1 MRFQLVRYFTLASL
15 GMFALVA
22 AALSYFQWQQSGFF
36 NKVQGEQADFFK
48 TVQDGFTKQQGDNS
62 LRDLVAVYEAG
73 NVNVTRL
80 FINVLWKNELSP
92 FMVLA
97 SAISAD
103 HCRAMPDGTD
113 KEGKPAAT
121 PEKKACFSEVGKR
134 IMALPGFKEIDARV
148 AAIMHKSTVYKMKV
162 YDLKGTTIYSSEY
175 KQIGEDKS
183 TNPAFKDATQGKNAS
198 GLTHRDKFHAFEGTV
213 TDRDLV
219 ASYMPLYAPGT
230 SQIAG
235 VLEVYADAT
244 EFVGQIKNTSAK
256 IQMAAVEN
264 QKRVED
270 IAGENQQKVDR
281 TSNMAI
287 AIVVALLA
295 ALFVALFL
303 IVRRAQGI
311 ITQQDKEREAAQ
323 QQLAQSEKLAALG
336 QMVAGV
342 AHQLN
347 TPLAFSH
354 NNVSMALESLKQFE
368 IPLMVANKISDHLKD
383 ADSGRLWMDVQRT
396 KATMSAYDPA
406 DTDVSMLS
414 HMLGDTLEGIDQMK
428 ELVENLRDFTH
439 LDRAKVTDFDINK
452 GLHNV
457 AYIAKSVMPTR
468 VRVVEDF
475 GQIPKL
481 RCNPS
486 QLNQV
491 FLNLINN
498 ASQAIEGEGTV
509 TVKSSHEGNHV
520 RIDVTDTGSGI
531 APDVAPHIFENY
543 FTTKSREEGTG
554 LGLPIAKTIVEEH
567 GGTLTFATEVGKGS
581 TFTVRLPIVEA
592 LKMAA

>member
-36 NKVQGEQADFFK
+36 NQVQSDQAGFFK
-48 TVQDGFTKQQGDNS
+48 TVQEGFTKQQDENS
-62 LRDLVAVYEAG
+62 RRDLVAIYEAG

-92 FMVLA
+92 FMALA

-103 HCRAMPDGTD
+103 HCRKMPDGTD
-113 KEGKPAAT
+113 KDGKPAAT
-121 PEKKACFSEVGKR
+121 PEKKACFAEVGKR

-162 YDLKGTTIYSSEY
+162 YDLKGTTVYSSEH

-183 TNPAFKDATQGKNAS
+183 TNSGFKDATQGKNAS
-198 GLTHRDKFHAFEGTV
+198 GLTHRANFHAFEGVV

-230 SQIAG
+230 SDIVG

-256 IQMAAVEN
+256 IQKAAVSN
-264 QKRVED
+264 QQRVED
-270 IAGENQQKVDR
+270 IATDNQQKVDK
-281 TSNMAI
+281 TSSLAI

-295 ALFVALFL
+295 GLFVALFL
-303 IVRRAQGI
+303 IVRRAQAI
-311 ITQQDKEREAAQ
+311 ITQQEKEREAAR

-354 NNVSMALESLKQFE
+354 NNVSMALESLKHFE
-368 IPLMVANKISDHLKD
+368 IPLQVASKISDHLKD
-383 ADSGRLWMDVQRT
+383 ADSGRLWVDVRRA

-414 HMLGDTLEGIDQMK
+414 HMLGDTLQGIDQMK
-428 ELVENLRDFTH
+428 ELVEHLRDFTR
-439 LDRAKVTDFDINK
+439 LDRAKVTDFDVNK

-457 AYIAKSVMPTR
+457 VYIAKSVMPTR
-468 VRVVEDF
+468 VQVVEEYDHV
-475 GQIPKL
+475 PTL
-481 RCNPS
+481 RSNPS
-486 QLNQV
+486 QLNQA

-498 ASQAIEGEGTV
+498 AAQAIEGEGTV
-509 TVKSSHEGNHV
+509 TVKSSVEGNYV
-520 RIDVTDTGSGI
+520 RIDVTDTGTGI
-531 APDVAPHIFENY
+531 APDVAPRIFENY
-543 FTTKSREEGTG
+543 FTTKPREQGTG
-554 LGLPIAKTIVEEH
+554 LGLPIARTIVEEH
-567 GGTLTFATEVGKGS
+567 GGTLTFTTEVGKGS
-581 TFTVRLPIVEA
+581 TFTARLPVAQE
-592 LKMAA
+592 LTMAA